1 MEALEKEFLD
11 IITNIKFR
19 TVRDTFQMKL
29 EKDIPKNSKN
39 QLSKVLFLQT
49 KQVIFLKYTNNNI
62 KNFFM
67 TTSQRHKKAPTEL
80 ETLTNLEA
88 KTLPSSL
95 TWTTA

>member
-1 MEALEKEFLD
+1 
-11 IITNIKFR
+11 
-19 TVRDTFQMKL
+19 
-29 EKDIPKNSKN
+29 
-39 QLSKVLFLQT
+39 
-49 KQVIFLKYTNNNI
+49 
-62 KNFFM
+62 M

>member
-39 QLSKVLFLQT
+39 QFSKVFVFANKTSNIFEIHEQQHKELLHDNVT
-49 KQVIFLKYTNNNI
+49 KT
-62 KNFFM
+62 
-67 TTSQRHKKAPTEL
+67 
-80 ETLTNLEA
+80 
-88 KTLPSSL
+88 
-95 TWTTA
+95 